1 MKCSR
6 SGASEDGVDMA
17 VRNWGVLFR
26 LSSCSRHEYF
36 SSLLPCQHG
45 ALTPDYHPPPVA
57 SARPISISHNPGNST
72 ADDKQGDLPEVNE
85 RLYLRLRL
93 PPVLGRRLCALV
105 RKTSQLQLL
114 PRQVQISA
122 RNLRVALAVCPL
134 PATRTCTCR
143 EGGDS
148 RGFCKA

>member
-6 SGASEDGVDMA
+6 RGASEDGVDMA
-17 VRNWGVLFR
+17 VRNWGVLLR

-45 ALTPDYHPPPVA
+45 PDAGCHPPVT
-57 SARPISISHNPGNST
+57 SRLISISHNPGNPT
-72 ADDKQGDLPEVNE
+72 AGQQGHLPEVNE
-85 RLYLRLRL
+85 RLYLRFWL

-105 RKTSQLQLL
+105 RKTSQLQFL
-114 PRQVQISA
+114 PRQVEISA
-122 RNLRVALAVCPL
+122 RNLRVASAVCHCQHENMH
-134 PATRTCTCR
+134 RR
-143 EGGDS
+143 GGGDS